1 MGTQVQLLAW
11 CTVSRIT
18 GLPFGKN
25 SCFVSLGK
33 MLPPPRY
40 QMPSPGTH
48 QGPCPPRI
56 VEGGSGEAVVHTGVC
71 RTAWV
76 TRGLCPP
83 ALTQEHPSRCHMCQ
97 SPHPPCEGA
106 VGLGRGMAGPLGL
119 LCASPRASGCHSC
132 QPLQPWHLQGDS
144 NCPFFGLD

>member
-25 SCFVSLGK
+25 SCFFSLEK
-33 MLPPPRY
+33 MLPPPRHPDT
-40 QMPSPGTH
+40 QPWH
-48 QGPCPPRI
+48 PPR
-56 VEGGSGEAVVHTGVC
+56 AVSTSNCGRRQQRGCCPHWGLQDGTQ
-71 RTAWV
+71 
-76 TRGLCPP
+76 GLCPP

-106 VGLGRGMAGPLGL
+106 VGLGRGTAGPLGL

-144 NCPFFGLD
+144 NCPFFRLD